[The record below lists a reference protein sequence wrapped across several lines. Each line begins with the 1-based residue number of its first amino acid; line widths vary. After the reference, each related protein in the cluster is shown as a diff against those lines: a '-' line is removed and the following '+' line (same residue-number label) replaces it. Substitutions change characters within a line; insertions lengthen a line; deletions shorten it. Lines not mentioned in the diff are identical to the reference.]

1 MRYVKSLSALL
12 LLTTCVNPAPAET
25 PCDYDSSVNTKYTK
39 TIQKTTDYKKRV
51 FPYVDDTRKC
61 VINMN
66 VTIDGI
72 SYPTMGDFVFGPD
85 ISENSACKNA
95 ENRAKEMIVRKVS
108 PEVLSANTDMKCT
121 VKTKEVVKVEKK
133 VEPIKETIIVHN
145 QYPQVGTV
153 LNSQVVGVTKIIPR
167 HDPIQTHSS
176 SNIVTDLLSNFS
188 LGNVTIK
195 LNTSKRG
202 KCFANWSTGGKD
214 CYY

>member
-12 LLTTCVNPAPAET
+12 LLTTCVNPAPAES

-51 FPYVDDTRKC
+51 FPYVEDTRKC

-66 VTIDGI
+66 VTIDGK

-95 ENRAKEMIVRKVS
+95 ENRAKEMIIRKVS

-121 VKTKEVVKVEKK
+121 VKTKKIVEKK
-133 VEPIKETIIVHN
+133 IEPIKETIII
-145 QYPQVGTV
+145 PQLGAVVESEIVSVVKMKPPVVSTSEYRDSVLGTNNT
-153 LNSQVVGVTKIIPR
+153 LQLKAFTEQGLLTGLALEIIR
-167 HDPIQTHSS
+167 WIH
-176 SNIVTDLLSNFS
+176 
-188 LGNVTIK
+188 
-195 LNTSKRG
+195 
-202 KCFANWSTGGKD
+202 
-214 CYY
+214 

>member
-1 MRYVKSLSALL
+1 MKYVKSLSALL

>member
-1 MRYVKSLSALL
+1 MKYIKSISAILL
-12 LLTTCVNPAPAET
+12 LSTCTNPAPAET

-39 TIQKTTDYKKRV
+39 MIEKTSDYKKKV

-95 ENRAKEMIVRKVS
+95 ENRAKEMIIRKVS

-121 VKTKEVVKVEKK
+121 VKTKKIVEKK
-133 VEPIKETIIVHN
+133 IEPIKETIII
-145 QYPQVGTV
+145 PQLGAVVESEIVSVVKMKPPVVSTSEYRDSVLGTNNT
-153 LNSQVVGVTKIIPR
+153 LQLKAFTEQGLLTGLALEIIR
-167 HDPIQTHSS
+167 WIH
-176 SNIVTDLLSNFS
+176 
-188 LGNVTIK
+188 
-195 LNTSKRG
+195 
-202 KCFANWSTGGKD
+202 
-214 CYY
+214 

>member
-1 MRYVKSLSALL
+1 MKYVKSLSAIL

-51 FPYVDDTRKC
+51 FPYVEDTRKC
-61 VINMN
+61 VINMI

-121 VKTKEVVKVEKK
+121 VKTKKIVEKK
-133 VEPIKETIIVHN
+133 IEPIKETIII
-145 QYPQVGTV
+145 PQLGAVVESEIVSVVKMKPPVVSTSEYRDSVLGTNNT
-153 LNSQVVGVTKIIPR
+153 LQLKAFTEQGLLTGLALEIIR
-167 HDPIQTHSS
+167 WIH
-176 SNIVTDLLSNFS
+176 
-188 LGNVTIK
+188 
-195 LNTSKRG
+195 
-202 KCFANWSTGGKD
+202 
-214 CYY
+214 

>member
-1 MRYVKSLSALL
+1 MKYVKSLSALL

-51 FPYVDDTRKC
+51 FPYVEDTRKC

-95 ENRAKEMIVRKVS
+95 ENRAKEMIIRKVS

-121 VKTKEVVKVEKK
+121 VKTEEIVEKK

-153 LNSQVVGVTKIIPR
+153 LNSQVVEVTKIIPR
-167 HDPIQTHSS
+167 HEPTQTYG
-176 SNIVTDLLSNFS
+176 SNNILGNLLSNFS

-195 LNTSKRG
+195 VDTSKRG

>member
-1 MRYVKSLSALL
+1 MKYLKPLSTLL
-12 LLTTCVNPAPAET
+12 LLTTCINPAPAET

-39 TIQKTTDYKKRV
+39 MIEKTSDYKKKV

-121 VKTKEVVKVEKK
+121 VKTEKIVEKK
-133 VEPIKETIIVHN
+133 VEPIKKTITIPQLGTIIESEVVSVVKMKPPVVSTSQYRDSVLGTNRTIQLKASHEQGLITAIALELIRWVH
-145 QYPQVGTV
+145 
-153 LNSQVVGVTKIIPR
+153 
-167 HDPIQTHSS
+167 
-176 SNIVTDLLSNFS
+176 
-188 LGNVTIK
+188 
-195 LNTSKRG
+195 
-202 KCFANWSTGGKD
+202 
-214 CYY
+214 

>member
-1 MRYVKSLSALL
+1 MKYGKSISAILL
-12 LLTTCVNPAPAET
+12 LSTCANPAPAES

-39 TIQKTTDYKKRV
+39 TIEKTSDFKKRV
-51 FPYVDDTRKC
+51 FPYDEDTRKC

-66 VTIDGI
+66 VTIDGKT
-72 SYPTMGDFVFGPD
+72 YPTMGDFGFGPD

-95 ENRAKEMIVRKVS
+95 ENRAKEMIIRKVS

-121 VKTKEVVKVEKK
+121 VKTEEIVKVEKPKEIQK
-133 VEPIKETIIVHN
+133 VVTQN

-153 LNSQVVGVTKIIPR
+153 LSTQVVEVQKVIPR
-167 HDPIQTHSS
+167 YEPIQNHGS
-176 SNIVTDLLSNFS
+176 SNILGNLLSNFS

-195 LNTSKRG
+195 INNSKRG

>member
-1 MRYVKSLSALL
+1 MKYVKSLSALL

-51 FPYVDDTRKC
+51 FPYVEDTRKC

-66 VTIDGI
+66 VTIDGK

-95 ENRAKEMIVRKVS
+95 ENRAKEMIIRKVS

-121 VKTKEVVKVEKK
+121 VKTEKIVEKK
-133 VEPIKETIIVHN
+133 IEPIKETIII
-145 QYPQVGTV
+145 PQLGAVVESEIVSVVKMKPPVVSTSEYRDSVLGTNNT
-153 LNSQVVGVTKIIPR
+153 LQLKAFTEQGLLTGLALEIIR
-167 HDPIQTHSS
+167 WIH
-176 SNIVTDLLSNFS
+176 
-188 LGNVTIK
+188 
-195 LNTSKRG
+195 
-202 KCFANWSTGGKD
+202 
-214 CYY
+214 

>member
-1 MRYVKSLSALL
+1 MKYVKSISAILL
-12 LLTTCVNPAPAET
+12 LSTCANPAPAES
-25 PCDYDSSVNTKYTK
+25 PCDYDSSVNTQYTK
-39 TIQKTTDYKKRV
+39 TIEKTSDFKKRV

-66 VTIDGI
+66 VTIDGKT
-72 SYPTMGDFVFGPD
+72 YPTMGDFVFGPD

-121 VKTKEVVKVEKK
+121 VKTKEIVKVEKPKEIQK
-133 VEPIKETIIVHN
+133 VVTQN

-153 LNSQVVGVTKIIPR
+153 LSTQVVEVQKVIPR
-167 HDPIQTHSS
+167 YEPIQNHG
-176 SNIVTDLLSNFS
+176 SNNILGNLLSNFS

-195 LNTSKRG
+195 INNSKRG

>member
-1 MRYVKSLSALL
+1 MKYLKPLSTLL
-12 LLTTCVNPAPAET
+12 LLTTCINPAPAET

-39 TIQKTTDYKKRV
+39 MIEKTSDYKKKV

-121 VKTKEVVKVEKK
+121 VKTEEVIKVEKK

-176 SNIVTDLLSNFS
+176 NNILSDLITNFS

-195 LNTSKRG
+195 VNTSKRG

>member
-1 MRYVKSLSALL
+1 MKYVKSISAILL
-12 LLTTCVNPAPAET
+12 LSTCANPAPAES
-25 PCDYDSSVNTKYTK
+25 PCDYDSSVNTQYTK
-39 TIQKTTDYKKRV
+39 TIEKTSDFKKRV
-51 FPYVDDTRKC
+51 FPYVEDTRKC

-66 VTIDGI
+66 VTIDGKT
-72 SYPTMGDFVFGPD
+72 YPTMGDFVFGPD

-95 ENRAKEMIVRKVS
+95 ENRAKEMIIRKVS

-121 VKTKEVVKVEKK
+121 VKTKEIVKVEKPKEIQK
-133 VEPIKETIIVHN
+133 VVIQN

-153 LNSQVVGVTKIIPR
+153 LSTQVVEVQKVIPR
-167 HDPIQTHSS
+167 YEPIQNHGS
-176 SNIVTDLLSNFS
+176 SNILGNLLSNFS

-195 LNTSKRG
+195 INNSKRG

>member
-1 MRYVKSLSALL
+1 MKYVKSISAILL
-12 LLTTCVNPAPAET
+12 LSTCANPAPAES
-25 PCDYDSSVNTKYTK
+25 PCDYDSSVNTQYTK
-39 TIQKTTDYKKRV
+39 TIEKTSDFKKRV

-66 VTIDGI
+66 VTVDGKT
-72 SYPTMGDFVFGPD
+72 YPTMGDFVFGPD

-121 VKTKEVVKVEKK
+121 VKTKEIVKVEKPKEIQK
-133 VEPIKETIIVHN
+133 VVTQN

-153 LNSQVVGVTKIIPR
+153 LSTQVVEVQKVIPR
-167 HDPIQTHSS
+167 YEPIQNHGS
-176 SNIVTDLLSNFS
+176 SNILGNLLSNFS

-195 LNTSKRG
+195 INNSKRG

>member
-1 MRYVKSLSALL
+1 MKYVKSISAFLL
-12 LLTTCVNPAPAET
+12 LSTCSNLAPAES
-25 PCDYDSSVNTKYTK
+25 PCDYDSSINTKYTK
-39 TIQKTTDYKKRV
+39 TIEKTSDFKKRV
-51 FPYVDDTRKC
+51 FPYVEDTRKC

-66 VTIDGI
+66 VTIDGKT
-72 SYPTMGDFVFGPD
+72 YPTMGDFVFGPD

-121 VKTKEVVKVEKK
+121 VKTEEIIKVEKPKEIQK
-133 VEPIKETIIVHN
+133 VVTQN

-153 LNSQVVGVTKIIPR
+153 LSTQVVEVQKVIPR
-167 HDPIQTHSS
+167 YEPIQNHGS
-176 SNIVTDLLSNFS
+176 SNILGNLLSNFS

-195 LNTSKRG
+195 INNSKRG

>member
-1 MRYVKSLSALL
+1 MKYVKSLSAFLL
-12 LLTTCVNPAPAET
+12 LSTCSNLAPAES
-25 PCDYDSSVNTKYTK
+25 PCDYDSSVNTQYTK
-39 TIQKTTDYKKRV
+39 TIEKTSDFKKRV
-51 FPYVDDTRKC
+51 FPYVEDTRKC

-66 VTIDGI
+66 VTIDGKT
-72 SYPTMGDFVFGPD
+72 YPTMGDFVFGPD

-95 ENRAKEMIVRKVS
+95 ENRAKEMIIRKVS

-121 VKTKEVVKVEKK
+121 VKTEEIVKVEKPKEIQK
-133 VEPIKETIIVHN
+133 VVTQN

-153 LNSQVVGVTKIIPR
+153 LSTQVVEVQKVIPR
-167 HDPIQTHSS
+167 YEPIQNHGS
-176 SNIVTDLLSNFS
+176 SNILGNLLSNFS

-195 LNTSKRG
+195 INNSKRG

>member
-51 FPYVDDTRKC
+51 FPYVEDTRKC

-66 VTIDGI
+66 VTIDGK

-95 ENRAKEMIVRKVS
+95 ENRAKEMIIRKVS

-121 VKTKEVVKVEKK
+121 VKTKKIVEKK
-133 VEPIKETIIVHN
+133 VEPIKETIII
-145 QYPQVGTV
+145 PQLGAVVESEIVSVVKMKPPVVSTSEYRDSVLGTNNT
-153 LNSQVVGVTKIIPR
+153 LQLKAFTEQGLLTGLALEIIR
-167 HDPIQTHSS
+167 WIH
-176 SNIVTDLLSNFS
+176 
-188 LGNVTIK
+188 
-195 LNTSKRG
+195 
-202 KCFANWSTGGKD
+202 
-214 CYY
+214 

>member
-1 MRYVKSLSALL
+1 MKYVRSLSAFLL
-12 LLTTCVNPAPAET
+12 LSTCSNLAPAES
-25 PCDYDSSVNTKYTK
+25 PCDYDSSVNTQYTK
-39 TIQKTTDYKKRV
+39 TIEKTSDFKKRV
-51 FPYVDDTRKC
+51 FPYVEDTRKC

-66 VTIDGI
+66 VTIDGKT
-72 SYPTMGDFVFGPD
+72 YPTMGDFVFGPD

-121 VKTKEVVKVEKK
+121 VKTEEIIKVEKPKEIQK
-133 VEPIKETIIVHN
+133 VVTQN

-153 LNSQVVGVTKIIPR
+153 LSTQVVEVQKVIPR
-167 HDPIQTHSS
+167 YEPIQNYGS
-176 SNIVTDLLSNFS
+176 SNILGNLLSNFS

-195 LNTSKRG
+195 INNSKRG

>member
-1 MRYVKSLSALL
+1 MKYVKSISAILL
-12 LLTTCVNPAPAET
+12 LSTCANPAPAES
-25 PCDYDSSVNTKYTK
+25 PCDYDSSVNTQYTK
-39 TIQKTTDYKKRV
+39 TIEKTSDFKKRV

-66 VTIDGI
+66 VTIDGKT
-72 SYPTMGDFVFGPD
+72 YPTMGDFVFGPD

-121 VKTKEVVKVEKK
+121 VKTEEIVKVEKPKEIQK
-133 VEPIKETIIVHN
+133 VVTQN

-153 LNSQVVGVTKIIPR
+153 LSTQVVEVQKVIPR
-167 HDPIQTHSS
+167 YEPIQNHGS
-176 SNIVTDLLSNFS
+176 SNILGNLLSNFS

-195 LNTSKRG
+195 INNSKRG

>member
-1 MRYVKSLSALL
+1 MKYVKSLSAIL

-51 FPYVDDTRKC
+51 FPYVEDTRKC

-66 VTIDGI
+66 VTIDGK

-95 ENRAKEMIVRKVS
+95 ENRAKEMIIRKVS

-121 VKTKEVVKVEKK
+121 VKTEEIVKKK
-133 VEPIKETIIVHN
+133 VEPIKETIVVQNI
-145 QYPQVGTV
+145 PTVGTV
-153 LNSQVVGVTKIIPR
+153 VNTEVVGVVKMKPKVSTMSDFR
-167 HDPIQTHSS
+167 NSVLGSD
-176 SNIVTDLLSNFS
+176 SNVQLRVFAEQGLLSGIA
-188 LGNVTIK
+188 LEII
-195 LNTSKRG
+195 R
-202 KCFANWSTGGKD
+202 WIH
-214 CYY
+214 

>member
-1 MRYVKSLSALL
+1 MRYVKSLSAIL

>member
-1 MRYVKSLSALL
+1 MKYVKSLSAIL

-51 FPYVDDTRKC
+51 FPYVEDTRKC

-66 VTIDGI
+66 VTIDGK

-95 ENRAKEMIVRKVS
+95 ENRAKEMIIRKVS

-121 VKTKEVVKVEKK
+121 VKTEKFVEKK
-133 VEPIKETIIVHN
+133 VEPIKETIVVQEI
-145 QYPQVGTV
+145 PTIGTV
-153 LNSQVVGVTKIIPR
+153 VNTEVVGVVKMRPR
-167 HDPIQTHSS
+167 
-176 SNIVTDLLSNFS
+176 VTSITDYRNNV
-188 LGNVTIK
+188 LGNNSSIQ
-195 LNTSKRG
+195 LDA
-202 KCFANWSTGGKD
+202 FAKQGILTGIALEVIRWIH
-214 CYY
+214 

>member
-1 MRYVKSLSALL
+1 MKYVKSLSAIL

-51 FPYVDDTRKC
+51 FPYVEDTRKC

-66 VTIDGI
+66 VTIDGK

-95 ENRAKEMIVRKVS
+95 ENRAKEMIIRKVS

-121 VKTKEVVKVEKK
+121 VKTEKIVEKK
-133 VEPIKETIIVHN
+133 VEPIKETIVVQNI
-145 QYPQVGTV
+145 PTVGTV
-153 LNSQVVGVTKIIPR
+153 VNTEVVGVVKMKPKVSTMSDFR
-167 HDPIQTHSS
+167 NSVLGSD
-176 SNIVTDLLSNFS
+176 SNVQLRVFAEQGLLSGIA
-188 LGNVTIK
+188 LEII
-195 LNTSKRG
+195 R
-202 KCFANWSTGGKD
+202 WIH
-214 CYY
+214 

>member
-1 MRYVKSLSALL
+1 MKYVKSLSALL

-51 FPYVDDTRKC
+51 FPYVEDTRKC

-66 VTIDGI
+66 VTIDGK